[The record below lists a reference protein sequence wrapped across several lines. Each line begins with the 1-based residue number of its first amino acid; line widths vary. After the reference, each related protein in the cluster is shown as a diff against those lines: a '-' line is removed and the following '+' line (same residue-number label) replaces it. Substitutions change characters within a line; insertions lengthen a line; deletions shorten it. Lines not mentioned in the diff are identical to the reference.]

1 MKIEETRSLTDF
13 TFSQMQLTLISND
26 AVFWGWRLFVSGVA
40 GVSVG
45 DRATAGDTTSWNF
58 TPDVPATGPKTR
70 RAVP

>member
-13 TFSQMQLTLISND
+13 MFGKMQLTLISND
-26 AVFWGWRLFVSGVA
+26 AVFWGRRLFVSGVA

-45 DRATAGDTTSWNF
+45 DRPTAADTTCWNF
-58 TPDVPATGPKTR
+58 TPDVSATGPKTR